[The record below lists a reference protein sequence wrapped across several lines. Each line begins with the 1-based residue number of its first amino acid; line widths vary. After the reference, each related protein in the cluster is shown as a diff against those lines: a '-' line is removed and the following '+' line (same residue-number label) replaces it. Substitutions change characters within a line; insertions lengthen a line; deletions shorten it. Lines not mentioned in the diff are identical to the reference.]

1 MIEAHRR
8 ANVEDRGELR
18 MVAHRFVGQP
28 IARIEDAALLTGA
41 GRFVDDVLVLGAL
54 EAAFVRSPFAHA
66 RIKSIDVAA
75 ARAAPGV
82 SAVLAYADIRPLL
95 TQDRMPLEL
104 RDEPL
109 PPNVTPYPLATDEV
123 VFAGEAIVAV
133 IAESR
138 YAAEDAAELVQVDY
152 EQLPAV
158 ADCLAAID
166 PAAPRVDTRQ
176 RSNIVK
182 EFRQSYGNAEAA
194 FAAAPH
200 RATLQLKTHRGGAH
214 PIECRAVLARYDP
227 LEDRLTVWDSTQ
239 EPHDVRGHL
248 MALFGRD
255 ENQVRVITA
264 DVGGGF
270 GCKHLF
276 YPEEAVVAAASLML
290 RRPVKWIE
298 DRREHFLAAI
308 QERDQFW
315 DLEVAFDDHGRLRG
329 LRGRMVH
336 DQGAYTPR
344 GTNLPTNASTAVPG
358 TYMLPSLDLRV
369 IVALTNKVATL
380 PVRGAG
386 YPEGTFAIERCLD
399 TIAHTLALDL
409 AEVRRRNLV
418 PPEMMPYAT
427 GLTARSG
434 AAVVFDSGDFP
445 AMMAKVLAAID
456 HTGFAERQ
464 QRAREQG
471 RFLGLG
477 MAMGIKGTGR
487 GPFESAT
494 VRIDRSGKV
503 SVFTGA
509 VAIGQG
515 LKTAFAQ
522 ICAEQLG
529 VAPREITVVAGDT
542 GPISLG
548 MGAFASRQTVMGGSA
563 VHVAASVVRDKV
575 RKVAAEILEV
585 GADDLELRDGRVEV
599 KGVPKHGLGFGELA
613 IAMAGVP
620 GYKLPGD
627 LPPGLEHSHNHL
639 GNSLTYAGAF
649 MAVELE
655 VDAETGRVALHKIV
669 IVNDAGFAINPAT
682 VRGQVIGS
690 VVHALGNALLERM
703 VYDGEAQPKTTSFA
717 DYLLPTAA
725 EVPAIEVI
733 LVEYPS
739 KTNPLGVKGAGET
752 ACIPVPAAIVSAVEN
767 ALAPFGV
774 RLAEFPLSPAGLLQ
788 MIREARR
795 NRPKAMNE

>member
-1 MIEAHRR
+1 MAAYKFI
-8 ANVEDRGELR
+8 
-18 MVAHRFVGQP
+18 GQP
-28 IARIEDAALLTGA
+28 IPRIEDAALLTGA
-41 GRFVDDVLVLGAL
+41 GRFVDDVPVADAL
-54 EAAFVRSPFAHA
+54 EAAFVRSSFAHA
-66 RIKSIDVAA
+66 RIRSVDVAA
-75 ARAAPGV
+75 ARVAPGV
-82 SAVLAYADIRPLL
+82 HAVLTYADIRPLL

-104 RDEPL
+104 RVETL
-109 PPNVTPYPLATDEV
+109 PPNVTPYPLAKDEV
-123 VFAGEAIVAV
+123 VFAGEAIAAV
-133 IAESR
+133 IADTR
-138 YAAEDAAELVQVDY
+138 YAAEDAAALVQVEY
-152 EQLPAV
+152 EPLPAV
-158 ADCLAAID
+158 ADCLAAIE
-166 PAAPRVDTRQ
+166 PGAPRVDTRQ
-176 RSNIVK
+176 ASNVVK
-182 EFRQSYGNAEAA
+182 DFRQSFGNAEAA

-200 RATLQLKTHRGGAH
+200 RAALRLKTHRGCAH
-214 PIECRAVLARYDP
+214 PIECRAVLARYDA

-239 EPHDVRGHL
+239 ESHDARGHF
-248 MALFGRD
+248 MALFGLN

-270 GCKHLF
+270 GCKHLL
-276 YPEEAVVAAASLML
+276 YPEEVVVAAASLML

-298 DRREHFLAAI
+298 DRREHFATTV
-308 QERDQFW
+308 QERDQVW
-315 DLEVAFDDHGRLRG
+315 DVEVAFDGDGRLLG

-358 TYMLPSLDLRV
+358 SYMLPSLDLRV

-399 TIAHTLALDL
+399 AIADRLKLDR

-418 PPEMMPYAT
+418 PADKMPYRT

-434 AAVVFDSGDFP
+434 AAIVYDSGDFP
-445 AMMAKVLAAID
+445 KMMEMVLGAID
-456 HTGFAERQ
+456 HAGFAARQ
-464 QRAREQG
+464 TKARTQG
-471 RFLGLG
+471 RYLGLG

-529 VAPREITVVAGDT
+529 VHPRDITVVAGDT
-542 GPISLG
+542 GAISLG

-575 RKVAAEILEV
+575 RKAAAEILEV
-585 GADDLELRDGRVEV
+585 DAGDLELRDGRVEV

-639 GNSLTYAGAF
+639 GNSLTYAGSFLAT
-649 MAVELE
+649 ELE
-655 VDAETGRVALHKIV
+655 VDAETGRVELHKIV
-669 IVNDAGFAINPAT
+669 VVNDCGVAINPLT

-690 VVHALGNALLERM
+690 VVHTLGNTLFERM
-703 VYDGEAQPKTTSFA
+703 VYDGQAQPQTTTFA
-717 DYLLPTAA
+717 EYLMPTSPELPT
-725 EVPAIEVI
+725 IEVI
-733 LVEYPS
+733 LVEYPG

-767 ALAPFGV
+767 ALEPFGV
-774 RLAEFPLSPAGLLQ
+774 RLGEFPLSPAGIFQL
-788 MIREARR
+788 IEDGRRKAR
-795 NRPKAMNE
+795 